1 MATLSLQ
8 PPGPSPA
15 IVPPAEIRRTEVRRR
30 MRPPTWRGIALLLA
44 VALLASSVAFYLW
57 STYVQPITVQ
67 IAPIATDVREQVF
80 GLGTVGARVQ
90 SNVGFKVAGVLVT
103 LNADMGDHVPTGT
116 VLAQLDSRDI
126 AAQLAAAR
134 AGVAL
139 AEAGITKAAADVAGA
154 HASLTNAE
162 AVSARRAVL
171 VRSGVASQEEAQ
183 NTEALMRVARANLQI
198 KGSEVGVANAALA
211 TARAQQDFAQA
222 TLDNYTLRA
231 PYDAWVVSRNLQLGS
246 MPVPGQTVFTLIDPA
261 TIWVLAYI
269 DERLAGRIA
278 ISQAADIVLRSMPGK
293 RFPGHVARI
302 EIQSDAVNEERLVE
316 VAFDNA
322 PPDIHL
328 AEQAEVIITTDLLAR
343 AVPVS
348 PNAVTNRSNDTGKVW
363 TLEQGLLQQRDV
375 TFAPELLDGRL
386 PIIGGLPS
394 DAQVVVSPRTGL
406 AVGRTAHAAQEL
418 PR

>member
-1 MATLSLQ
+1 
-8 PPGPSPA
+8 
-15 IVPPAEIRRTEVRRR
+15 

-246 MPVPGQTVFTLIDPA
+246 MPVPGQAVFTLIDPA

>member
-246 MPVPGQTVFTLIDPA
+246 MPVPGQAVFTLIDPA

-343 AVPVS
+343 VVPVS